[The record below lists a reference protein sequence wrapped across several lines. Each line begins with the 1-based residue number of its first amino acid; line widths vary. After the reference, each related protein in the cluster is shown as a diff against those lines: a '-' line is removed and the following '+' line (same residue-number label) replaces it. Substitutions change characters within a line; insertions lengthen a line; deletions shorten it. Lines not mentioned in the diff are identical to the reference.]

1 MTFVESIKHC
11 LTQYATFSG
20 RASRS
25 EFWWFV
31 LFQLLVTAGGQIISQ
46 VLGGLLSLALLLP
59 ILAVTARRLH
69 DIGKSGWMMLI
80 GLIPVL
86 GWLLVLYWYV
96 QPSAEGANDYGETQ
110 AATDA

>member
-1 MTFVESIKHC
+1 MTFVESIKSC
-11 LTQYATFSG
+11 LTQYATFTG

-25 EFWWFV
+25 EFWWFA
-31 LFQLLVTAGGQIISQ
+31 LFQLLVCAGGQIISQ

-69 DIGKSGWMMLI
+69 DIGKSGWLMLI
-80 GLIPVL
+80 GLIPL
-86 GWLLVLYWYV
+86 IGWLLLIYWYV
-96 QPSAEGANDYGETQ
+96 QPSAEGANDYGETR

>member
-11 LTQYATFSG
+11 LKQYATFSG

-31 LFQLLVTAGGQIISQ
+31 LFQLLVTAGGQLISQ

-69 DIGKSGWMMLI
+69 DIGKSGWLQ
-80 GLIPVL
+80 
-86 GWLLVLYWYV
+86 LLAIEQQEY
-96 QPSAEGANDYGETQ
+96 QQSAEI
-110 AATDA
+110 TDKQHIAKCNWIVSID

>member
-11 LTQYATFSG
+11 LKQYATFSG